1 MVVFWLWRGLRGQGR
16 SYGGVLVRIDGCTW
30 LKGDALE
37 AFVDCAC
44 KGPEVVEVA

>member
-1 MVVFWLWRGLRGQGR
+1 MAGASPPRRLLRGL
-16 SYGGVLVRIDGCTW
+16 LVPIDGCTW